1 MVTGDDGVHGVRV
14 RTLVE
19 RVRLFE
25 HGNVTI
31 PPPQMGEPP
40 APPLQKVQLNLRRVT
55 LEVSLVYRTQI
66 ACSRGPLPALVGIM
80 GDGVS
85 VLETHQVV
93 ARDQTRTSQEP
104 SILC

>member
-19 RVRLFE
+19 WVRQFE
-25 HGNVTI
+25 HGNVTT
-31 PPPQMGEPP
+31 PPPQMGEPH
-40 APPLQKVQLNLRRVT
+40 APPLQKVQPNLRRVT

-66 ACSRGPLPALVGIM
+66 ACSRGPLLALVGIM
-80 GDGVS
+80 GDGQS

>member
-66 ACSRGPLPALVGIM
+66 ACSKGPLPALDGIM
-80 GDGVS
+80 GDEKS
-85 VLETHQVV
+85 FLERHQLV
-93 ARDQTRTSQEP
+93 ARDQPMTLQGP